1 MTCRSPRNVILAKRE
16 RAPFAAHYESLQIGL
31 WYRSVATLR
40 LRSGV
45 TFYDLIEREGRDYEV
60 T

>member
-16 RAPFAAHYESLQIGL
+16 RAPFAVHYKSLPIGPG
-31 WYRSVATLR
+31 YRSVVTPQ

-45 TFYDLIEREGRDYEV
+45 TLRVFIVREAEGS
-60 T
+60 